1 MALWNGLQTVS
12 DTAADVKRKG
22 LPWGDLRSG
31 NCRETGEINDMMEAK
46 VLIIIPAYNE
56 SENIESVMR
65 HLLDTA
71 PQYDYLI
78 VNDGSTD
85 DTLGICESAHFSYLD
100 LPINLGIGGA
110 VQAGY
115 VYARKNGYDIAVQ
128 MDGDGQ
134 HDIAYLENMLR
145 PILDGEADIVIG
157 SRFLEKE
164 GFQSSQSRRIGIG
177 ILSLLIRLTTGKRIM
192 DVTSGFRAVNK
203 MFIDIYARDYPTD
216 YPEPEAIVTA
226 IMHRGR
232 VMEIP
237 VRMKAREGGTSSI
250 TLRKSVY
257 YMVKVTLAIM
267 IGRLS
272 YGFRRAKR

>member
-1 MALWNGLQTVS
+1 
-12 DTAADVKRKG
+12 
-22 LPWGDLRSG
+22 
-31 NCRETGEINDMMEAK
+31 MEAAWTRIGGEALEKTGKVK

-56 SENIESVMR
+56 SESIEGVVGSLMSQ
-65 HLLDTA
+65 A

-85 DTLGICESAHFSYLD
+85 NTLHICRKADFSYLD

-115 VYARKNGYDIAVQ
+115 VYAYKNGYDIAVQ

-134 HDIAYLENMLR
+134 HDIAYLENMLQ
-145 PILDGEADIVIG
+145 PILSDEADVVIG
-157 SRFLEKE
+157 SRFLKKE
-164 GFQSSQSRRIGIG
+164 GFQSSHTRRIGIG
-177 ILSLLIRLTTGKRIM
+177 LLSMLIKLTTGKRIM
-192 DVTSGFRAVNK
+192 DVTSGFRAVNRR
-203 MFIDIYARDYPTD
+203 FIEIYARDYPTD

-232 VMEIP
+232 VLEVP
-237 VRMKAREGGTSSI
+237 VRMKARESGTSSI

-257 YMVKVTLAIM
+257 YMIKVTLAIL
-267 IGRLS
+267 ICRLS
-272 YGFRRAKR
+272 YGFRRAGR

>member
-1 MALWNGLQTVS
+1 MEK
-12 DTAADVKRKG
+12 DV
-22 LPWGDLRSG
+22 
-31 NCRETGEINDMMEAK
+31 K

-56 SENIESVMR
+56 SDNIEQVVER
-65 HLLDTA
+65 LYTQA

-85 DTLGICESAHFSYLD
+85 NTLAICEKRHYQYLD

-134 HDIAYLENMLR
+134 HDIAYLDEMLK
-145 PILDGEADIVIG
+145 PLLSGEADVVIG
-157 SRFLEKE
+157 SRFLKKE

-177 ILSLLIRLTTGKRIM
+177 ILSALIWLMTGKRIM
-192 DVTSGFRAVNK
+192 DVTSGYRAVNK
-203 MFIDIYARDYPTD
+203 RFIDIYSKDYPAD

-232 VMEIP
+232 VIEAP
-237 VRMKAREGGTSSI
+237 VQMRAREGGTSSI
-250 TLRKSVY
+250 TFRRSIY
-257 YMVKVTLAIM
+257 YMIKVTLAIL
-267 IGRLS
+267 ICRLS
-272 YGFRRAKR
+272 YGFRRARKEGGQA

>member
-1 MALWNGLQTVS
+1 MN
-12 DTAADVKRKG
+12 
-22 LPWGDLRSG
+22 
-31 NCRETGEINDMMEAK
+31 AK

-56 SENIESVMR
+56 SENIGRVAQNLM
-65 HLLDTA
+65 DAA

-85 DTLGICESAHFSYLD
+85 DTLGICERAGFSYLD

-134 HDIAYLENMLR
+134 HDIAYLEDMLQ
-145 PILDGEADIVIG
+145 PILAGEADVVIG
-157 SRFLEKE
+157 SRFLKKE

-177 ILSLLIRLTTGKRIM
+177 ILSFLIRLTTGKKIM
-192 DVTSGFRAVNK
+192 DVTSGFRAVNR
-203 MFIDIYARDYPTD
+203 MFIDIYAKDYPTD

-226 IMHRGR
+226 VMHRGR
-232 VMEIP
+232 VQEVP

-257 YMVKVTLAIM
+257 YMIKVTLAIL
-267 IGRLS
+267 ICRLS
-272 YGFRRAKR
+272 YGVRRARR